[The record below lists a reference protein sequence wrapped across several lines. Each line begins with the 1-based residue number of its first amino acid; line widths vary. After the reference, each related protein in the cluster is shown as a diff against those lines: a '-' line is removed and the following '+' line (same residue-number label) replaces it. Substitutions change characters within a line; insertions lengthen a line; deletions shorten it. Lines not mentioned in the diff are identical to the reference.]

1 MSAPEFV
8 IWGKAPGAEHESL
21 LVSEHAGLRSAEHCE
36 SIIAKLSAEHGCTAM
51 RWQRLEP
58 LGSGA
63 ELAAMW
69 RGAVAT

>member
-21 LVSEHAGLRSAEHCE
+21 LVSERAGIRDAEHGRR
-36 SIIAKLSAEHGCTAM
+36 IMAKLAAEHGCKAM
-51 RWQRLEP
+51 RIERLAP
-58 LGSGA
+58 LPSGA

-69 RGAVAT
+69 CGVLS